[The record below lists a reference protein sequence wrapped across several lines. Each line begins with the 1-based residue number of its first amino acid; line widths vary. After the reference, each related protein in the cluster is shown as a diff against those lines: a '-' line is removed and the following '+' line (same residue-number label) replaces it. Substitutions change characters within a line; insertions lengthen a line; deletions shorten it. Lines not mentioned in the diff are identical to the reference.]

1 MSDATVSSMI
11 PPRSGTRLP
20 IHAAPRI
27 PVFALGTSLGLFLA
41 ITFTLCV
48 GFDLLFP
55 GQAMY
60 ESWLRLL
67 PGFTWLSWPSF
78 LLGLAESFAYG
89 WYVALVFGPLYNFFA
104 ARGGRGGR
112 GGGALTSGRHPPEA
126 GHARA

>member
-1 MSDATVSSMI
+1 MPDAKA
-11 PPRSGTRLP
+11 PPSTKPLSGTPLP
-20 IHAAPRI
+20 VRATPQI
-27 PVFALGTSLGLFLA
+27 PVIALGLSLGLFLS
-41 ITFTLCV
+41 ITFVLCV

-104 ARGGRGGR
+104 ARSSRKGQ
-112 GGGALTSGRHPPEA
+112 A
-126 GHARA
+126 

>member
-1 MSDATVSSMI
+1 MSDTNKPSMTGLT
-11 PPRSGTRLP
+11 SGTALP
-20 IHAAPRI
+20 AQAAPRV
-27 PVFALGTSLGLFLA
+27 PVIALGISLSLFLA

-55 GQAMY
+55 GHAMY

-89 WYVALVFGPLYNFFA
+89 WYMALIFGPLYNFFA
-104 ARGGRGGR
+104 AR
-112 GGGALTSGRHPPEA
+112 SDK
-126 GHARA
+126 

>member
-1 MSDATVSSMI
+1 MPNASASPSITPRAGTPLPVQAT
-11 PPRSGTRLP
+11 PRV
-20 IHAAPRI
+20 
-27 PVFALGTSLGLFLA
+27 PVIALGMSLGLFLSV
-41 ITFTLCV
+41 TFALCV

-104 ARGGRGGR
+104 AR
-112 GGGALTSGRHPPEA
+112 SGRRR
-126 GHARA
+126 RA